1 MTLAPKRPGARLRPR
16 RARGRPAWSWA
27 SRGLTLRSTRVWTS
41 GRCRGLQARFSP
53 LLEQNRGR
61 RCGGCGAWAREVDPD
76 RIEASWAL
84 VRIWLKGKE
93 AGRRSRGSSG
103 PRFALEQDDGG
114 GLARLR
120 RGPVH
125 GMAGEA
131 DPQRWRSG
139 TTRSGRRRDHGRCWQ
154 FLTTSGLLVGGS
166 ASEVHASG
174 APGGSL
180 VRVPEDR
187 EGEIMRGRRPQRGKR
202 KREGAR
208 GREEICSG
216 ELAYRGGGDQALDR
230 GRGTPRSREREERE
244 AVCWLVGHGRRGRSG
259 AAGRWMDAS
268 GGSQGGRGV
277 AAGRRIGWDSPPR
290 I

>member
-1 MTLAPKRPGARLRPR
+1 MRCHG
-16 RARGRPAWSWA
+16 RATEQRGRRGSWA
-27 SRGLTLRSTRVWTS
+27 AWTGRGA
-41 GRCRGLQARFSP
+41 GRRWRTG
-53 LLEQNRGR
+53 EGGDETGR
-61 RCGGCGAWAREVDPD
+61 RCGSQGRRWTWRLRRPVAELGVAAPWRFGHGEEARAVEVGDDPFWPEARPWAVLAVPD
-76 RIEASWAL
+76 D
-84 VRIWLKGKE
+84 VGV
-93 AGRRSRGSSG
+93 AGRRLGI
-103 PRFALEQDDGG
+103 
-114 GLARLR
+114 
-120 RGPVH
+120 
-125 GMAGEA
+125 
-131 DPQRWRSG
+131 
-139 TTRSGRRRDHGRCWQ
+139 
-154 FLTTSGLLVGGS
+154 GGS
-166 ASEVHASG
+166 CFR

-244 AVCWLVGHGRRGRSG
+244 ALCWLVGHGRRGRSG
-259 AAGRWMDAS
+259 AAGWWMDAS